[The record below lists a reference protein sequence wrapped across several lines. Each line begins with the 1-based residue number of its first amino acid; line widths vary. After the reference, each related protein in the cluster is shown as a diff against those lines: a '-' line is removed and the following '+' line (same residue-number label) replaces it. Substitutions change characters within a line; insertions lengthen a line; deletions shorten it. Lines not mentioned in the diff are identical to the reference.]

1 MASPLRRERVA
12 EEIRAELSQILQ
24 HEMRDPRMGWVTV
37 TRVEMS
43 PDLAHA
49 KVFLSVYGSDADQ
62 AASLRVLER
71 AAGYIRAELGRRIRL
86 RQTPELHFRGDDSIE
101 QSQRIQDLLNRTPIP
116 PETPES
122 EADA

>member
-12 EEIRAELSQILQ
+12 EEIRAELSEILQ

-43 PDLAHA
+43 PDLAYA
-49 KVFLSVYGSDADQ
+49 KVFVSIYGSESDQ
-62 AASLRVLER
+62 AVSFRVLER
-71 AAGYIRAELGRRIRL
+71 AAGFIRAELGRRIRL
-86 RQTPELHFRGDDSIE
+86 RQTPELHFRTDDSIE

-116 PETPES
+116 PETPGPET
-122 EADA
+122 DA